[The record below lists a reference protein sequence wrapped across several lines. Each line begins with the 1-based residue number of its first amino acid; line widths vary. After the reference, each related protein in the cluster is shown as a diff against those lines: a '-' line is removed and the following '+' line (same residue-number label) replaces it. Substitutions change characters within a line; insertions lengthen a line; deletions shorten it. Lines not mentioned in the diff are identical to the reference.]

1 MTNKYAEALAA
12 FLKSTGT
19 SQAKFASLVGCSQPT
34 VFHYTTG
41 GRFPTKETARRIEL
55 ASDGRVPINLWQIAA
70 IDRAGIYN

>member
-12 FLKSTGT
+12 FLKSSNT
-19 SQAKFASLVGCSQPT
+19 SQAKFARLVGCSQT
-34 VFHYTTG
+34 HVCHFTQG
-41 GRFPTKETARRIEL
+41 RRFPGKEMARKIEL